1 MVQQYLKLQRRIPI
15 RLFWSIVA
23 FIFCIPF
30 QISQGT
36 AEESGTM
43 AIILRS
49 QQIAAYNDVIKG
61 FEEGCKGEGISIK
74 AIYDL
79 KGDVGEGKRV
89 MVNIKN
95 EHIKPNVV
103 LAVGVLAATLAKE
116 HFPDIPI
123 IFCMVINHERFNL
136 DGPNITGISSEASVE
151 DQFSTLKE
159 LIGVRKNIGVIYDP
173 TKTKRIITE
182 AIIAAK
188 TYEFNLITAEV
199 MLEKDI
205 TSALDRMIDDIDALW
220 IVPDSTVVT
229 KDSLNIILKASQN
242 HRIPTFCTSGA
253 IVKGGALVSIS
264 PDYPYTGIQAAKL
277 AQTLLRNPTQT
288 SLGIQQPDK
297 LRIILNTQTA
307 KTIGTNL
314 SSFQSRTDV
323 TFYP

>member
-1 MVQQYLKLQRRIPI
+1 MVQQYFKLQRRIPFT
-15 RLFWSIVA
+15 LFCAIVA
-23 FIFCIPF
+23 FILCIPI
-30 QISQGT
+30 QISPAT
-36 AEESGTM
+36 AEETRTN

-61 FEEGCKGEGISIK
+61 FDDGCKGKGISIK
-74 AIYDL
+74 ATYDL

-95 EHIKPNVV
+95 EHARPDVI

-116 HFPDIPI
+116 YFPHTPI
-123 IFCMVINHERFNL
+123 IFCMVINHERFDL

-151 DQFSTLKE
+151 DQFSILKD
-159 LIGVRKNIGVIYDP
+159 LLGTRKNIGVIYDP

-182 AIIAAK
+182 AIVAAK

-199 MLEKDI
+199 MSENDI
-205 TSALDRMIDDIDALW
+205 NSTLDRIMKKLDALW
-220 IVPDSTVVT
+220 IVPDSTVIT
-229 KDSLNIILKASQN
+229 KDSLGIILQASQKY
-242 HRIPTFCTSGA
+242 HLPTICTSVA

-264 PDYPYTGIQAAKL
+264 PDYLYTGVQAAEL
-277 AQTLLRNPTQT
+277 AYALLKTPTRT

-297 LRIILNTQTA
+297 LKIIINTQTA

-314 SSFQSRTDV
+314 SSLQSRTDV
-323 TFYP
+323 AFYP

>member
-1 MVQQYLKLQRRIPI
+1 MFQQYLKLRRYIFFQ
-15 RLFWSIVA
+15 LFWSIIA
-23 FIFCIPF
+23 FVFCIPF

-36 AEESGTM
+36 AEESGTR

-61 FEEGCKGEGISIK
+61 FEEGCKGKGISIK

-95 EHIKPNVV
+95 EQIKPNVI
-103 LAVGVLAATLAKE
+103 LAVGVLAATLAQE
-116 HFPDIPI
+116 YFPDIPV

-136 DGPNITGISSEASVE
+136 DGTNITGISSEAAVK
-151 DQFSTLKE
+151 DQFSILKE
-159 LIGVRKNIGVIYDP
+159 LLGNRKNIGVIYDP
-173 TKTKRIITE
+173 TKTKKIIAE
-182 AIIAAK
+182 AISTAK
-188 TYEFNLITAEV
+188 TYEFNLITAEI
-199 MLEKDI
+199 MSEKDI

-229 KDSLNIILKASQN
+229 KDSLNIILKATQN

-253 IVKGGALVSIS
+253 IVKGGALVSVS
-264 PDYPYTGIQAAKL
+264 PDYLYTGVQAAKL
-277 AQTLLRNPTQT
+277 AQTLLKNHTQI
-288 SLGIQQPDK
+288 SPGIQQPDK
-297 LRIILNTQTA
+297 LKILLNTQTA
-307 KTIGTNL
+307 RAIGTNL